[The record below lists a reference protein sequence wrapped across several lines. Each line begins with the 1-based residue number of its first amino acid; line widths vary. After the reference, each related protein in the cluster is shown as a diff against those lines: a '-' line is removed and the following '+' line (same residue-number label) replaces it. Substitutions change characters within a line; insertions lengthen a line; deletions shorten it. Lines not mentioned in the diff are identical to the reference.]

1 MSGTSPRLGFE
12 LPEPSDQMKFGD
24 MVLAKNY
31 VRMDDTAG
39 IRALTSGSRP
49 GPGQRFKGQVIFETD
64 TTRYVMW
71 NGINWIPFLPAGS
84 GTIRG
89 YTVSSINGTTFNNV
103 EKFIPDMTMTVN
115 VLGAGIVHGILG
127 SFDLSANTGVL
138 FQYTVRIRIAPGP
151 TVTTADPIIYTYNDM
166 SIANVNVTNG
176 SHMGRTEMFG
186 TPWVPA
192 IPGQHT
198 IGVSIQT
205 PAAGNVV
212 EIGGT
217 HVNSPCH
224 RNMIVEM
231 FL

>member
-1 MSGTSPRLGFE
+1 MSGISPRIGFE
-12 LPEPSDQMKFGD
+12 LPEPSDSMKFGD

-31 VRMDDTAG
+31 VILDDSAG
-39 IRALTSGSRP
+39 ITSVTSATRP
-49 GPGQRFKGQVIFETD
+49 SPAFKGQTIYETD
-64 TTRYVMW
+64 TTKYMMYDGVTW
-71 NGINWIPFLPAGS
+71 VPFIPAGS

-89 YTVSSINGTTFNNV
+89 YTVSSVNGTTFNNV

-138 FQYTVRIRIAPGP
+138 FQYTVRIRIVPGN
-151 TVTTADPIIYTYNDM
+151 TVALTDPIVYSYTDM

-192 IPGQHT
+192 IPGPHT

-217 HVNSPCH
+217 HVGSACH